1 MAERYVGLMSGTSL
15 DGVDAVLAAFD
26 DAGHGQLVAHHF
38 LAYPDDVRA
47 EALALSTSGPDEIER
62 GAVLARRIALL
73 YAEAF
78 AALPGAASHSTRV
91 RAIGAHGQTVRHR
104 PERGFTVQLLDAALL
119 AERTGVS
126 VVADLRSRDL
136 AAGGQGAPLVPAYH
150 AACLAHARRHRVVAN
165 IGGIA
170 NLTDLGPGRPVC
182 GFDTGPGNIL
192 LDLHA
197 QAHLGRRYDADGAWA
212 ASGTV
217 VPALLAAM
225 LQEPYFAA
233 APPKSTGRELFNREW
248 LDRFGP
254 GAHAPA
260 DVQAT
265 LAALTARSL
274 ADAVALHCAGAEE
287 VLVCGGGAHNG
298 AVMRA
303 LATALA
309 PARVASTASVGVN
322 PDWVEAMAFAWLAR
336 ETLAGRPGNLPDVT
350 GAAGP
355 RVLGAIYPP

>member
-1 MAERYVGLMSGTSL
+1 
-15 DGVDAVLAAFD
+15 VL
-26 DAGHGQLVAHHF
+26 
-38 LAYPDDVRA
+38 
-47 EALALSTSGPDEIER
+47 
-62 GAVLARRIALL
+62 
-73 YAEAF
+73 
-78 AALPGAASHSTRV
+78 
-91 RAIGAHGQTVRHR
+91 
-104 PERGFTVQLLDAALL
+104 
-119 AERTGVS
+119 
-126 VVADLRSRDL
+126 
-136 AAGGQGAPLVPAYH
+136 
-150 AACLAHARRHRVVAN
+150 
-165 IGGIA
+165 
-170 NLTDLGPGRPVC
+170 
-182 GFDTGPGNIL
+182 
-192 LDLHA
+192 
-197 QAHLGRRYDADGAWA
+197 
-212 ASGTV
+212 
-217 VPALLAAM
+217 
-225 LQEPYFAA
+225 FAA